1 MPGRP
6 ASAAVVVVEG
16 ELVTGA
22 LVAALDTPGTP
33 GVRRT
38 RTPRPAAARP
48 GRVTARGVTDPDLAS
63 DNQRVPLLARP
74 MASYYLIASASALL
88 AGLGL
93 VMVLSASSVT
103 SYATSGSSFSI
114 FVK

>member
-1 MPGRP
+1 MPRRS

-16 ELVTGA
+16 AEGNGGIG
-22 LVAALDTPGTP
+22 VAALDTPGKP

-38 RTPRPAAARP
+38 RTPRPAASRP
-48 GRVTARGVTDPDLAS
+48 GRVSARAVTDPDFES

-114 FVK
+114 